1 MGKCN
6 HHDSTEYIL
15 NSLNS
20 DLSIS
25 IGEKEVGEKNP
36 KTSPGISE
44 LQSYS
49 SKASLLQLKH
59 GFRRKEGKWAYLV
72 LCSFN
77 ITRMHEK

>member
-25 IGEKEVGEKNP
+25 IGEKEVGGKKTKPHRESLSCRAMLVKQVYFNSSMVLGEK
-36 KTSPGISE
+36 
-44 LQSYS
+44 
-49 SKASLLQLKH
+49 
-59 GFRRKEGKWAYLV
+59 KENGH
-72 LCSFN
+72 
-77 ITRMHEK
+77 T